1 MDDRT
6 AIGQMYFGGR
16 GNFESVKLSRES
28 REKAGEVDEK
38 YKKLQESL
46 SSQAEIWQLFED
58 FENAV
63 SGLRAEEAADHY
75 AEGFKFG
82 LLMGV
87 GAGESK

>member
-1 MDDRT
+1 MDDKS
-6 AIGQMYFGGR
+6 AIAQMFLGGR
-16 GNFESVKLSRES
+16 GKNEYLRLSRES
-28 REKAGEVDEK
+28 RDKAGEVDEK

-82 LLMGV
+82 LLLGV
-87 GAGESK
+87 EAGESK